1 MSIGDNRKGQISRR
15 ALVAVAVD
23 RGLPEPAAQ
32 LSIDDL
38 VRRATPWLDRLDEL
52 PFDQKRIHDLR
63 NFMRGRLR
71 LLRA

>member
-1 MSIGDNRKGQISRR
+1 MLKWFRIVM
-15 ALVAVAVD
+15 A
-23 RGLPEPAAQ
+23 GLACPSPQ
-32 LSIDDL
+32 PCCPFDDL

-63 NFMRGRLR
+63 SFMRGRLR